1 MSAPDRKPV
10 VLITGASTGVGA
22 ASAIAFAKAGY
33 RTVATLRNL
42 DRAGELRGLAE
53 AAGVILEIERLDVED
68 RASIDERVAAVLAS
82 GGVDVLVNNAGAGF
96 LGSMEQTTDED
107 LDRVMNAN
115 FFGAWWL
122 TRALLPHMRER
133 GSGRIISVSSVG
145 GLVGQPFN
153 DAYCAAK
160 FALEGAM
167 ESLASVTRTFGVHVS
182 LVEPGPINTAFVDNV
197 RATSQQVLG
206 RLVPPYD
213 ALAAAYMG
221 ASGGV
226 FANYGQTGADIAEII
241 LRIAQD
247 PEPLLRN
254 VTSDFAAQF
263 VGCKLKDLTGEAVL
277 AVAGARL
284 KAG

>member
-1 MSAPDRKPV
+1 MSAQEKPPV

-22 ASAIAFAKAGY
+22 AAAVSFAKAGY
-33 RTVATLRNL
+33 RTIATLRNP
-42 DRAGELRGLAE
+42 DRAGELRDLAGT
-53 AAGVILEIERLDVED
+53 AGVTLEIERLDVED
-68 RASIDERVAAVLAS
+68 RASIDERAAAALAQ

-96 LGSMEQTTDED
+96 LGSLEQTTDED

-115 FFGAWWL
+115 FFGAWRL

-133 GSGRIISVSSVG
+133 GSGRIISLSSVG

-167 ESLASVTRTFGVHVS
+167 ESLAPVARAFGVHVS
-182 LVEPGPINTAFVDNV
+182 LVEPGPINTAFVANV
-197 RATSQQVLG
+197 RATSQEVLG

-213 ALAAAYMG
+213 QLAAAYMG
-221 ASGGV
+221 ASGNV
-226 FANYGQTGADIAEII
+226 FATYGQTGDDIAEII
-241 LRIAQD
+241 LKIAQD
-247 PEPLLRN
+247 PAPKLRN
-254 VTSDFAAQF
+254 ITSDFAAGF
-263 VGCKLKDLTGEAVL
+263 VGCKLKDMTGEATL
-277 AVAGARL
+277 AVTGARL